1 MKKIILV
8 CALFSFVFTAYSQS
22 QKDVILTIE
31 NTPVYKQE
39 FLRVYKKN
47 LDLIKDSSEKSV
59 DGYLELFVDY
69 KLKVREAY
77 AQKLDQGKAYKK
89 EFEK

>member
-8 CALFSFVFTAYSQS
+8 CALLSFVFTAQSQS

-39 FLRVYKKN
+39 FLRVYKK
-47 LDLIKDSSEKSV
+47 I
-59 DGYLELFVDY
+59 
-69 KLKVREAY
+69 
-77 AQKLDQGKAYKK
+77 
-89 EFEK
+89 